1 MDKAKEF
8 QEWVLKYELS
18 ESTVKALQENG
29 FDSTQSCELW
39 NSAMIQKHF
48 AKALTLGQTLLLQK
62 AVINSPR
69 LCGVRSGGIGKGFTH
84 STGQHNHPASR
95 WCHLQCFNA
104 HLGCSSCKTKVWM
117 PPPCWA
123 SSQRTSPVDRR
134 RVTITVRVWPL
145 IHLTALAPVPVA
157 NHMTFVISS
166 PQCQPRAGRA
176 APSKLAMLSWTSW
189 SPSSTAVHGGVPADP
204 SWNGP

>member
-8 QEWVLKYELS
+8 QEWVLKYELT

-29 FDSTQSCELW
+29 FDSTQSCELL
-39 NSAMIQKHF
+39 NSTMIQKHF

-62 AVINSPR
+62 AVDSLSNP
-69 LCGVRSGGIGKGFTH
+69 
-84 STGQHNHPASR
+84 PASGSTFR
-95 WCHLQCFNA
+95 RNRQKIYSLHRSTQPPRQPLMPPPMLQCPP
-104 HLGCSSCKTKVWM
+104 CMQPCKTKVWM

-134 RVTITVRVWPL
+134 RVTIMVRVWPL
-145 IHLTALAPVPVA
+145 IHLTALAAAPVA
-157 NHMTFVISS
+157 NQMTFVISS

-189 SPSSTAVHGGVPADP
+189 SPSP
-204 SWNGP
+204 S